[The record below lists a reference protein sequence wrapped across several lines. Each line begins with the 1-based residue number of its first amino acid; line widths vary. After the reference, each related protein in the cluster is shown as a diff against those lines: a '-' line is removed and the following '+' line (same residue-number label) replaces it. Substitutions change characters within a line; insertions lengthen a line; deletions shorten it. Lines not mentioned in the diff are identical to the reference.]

1 MNINPSISSLFEN
14 FNNAQQE
21 NNFEL
26 AYSILQQ
33 AHQLLEKIPQTNILW
48 AFYYINRASY
58 FNNTGQFLESIDSSK
73 KAENIIPYR
82 KNDDLRAK
90 IESSRAVSYLNI
102 GQYDDSFESVNNAI
116 SLYKKLNITEKLAL
130 ELITCG
136 EILLRKGNWDQA
148 IKNYSEALLIAKKN
162 NDKLLEA
169 RTLMALGFVF
179 RGHRFLYLAIDHF
192 REAER
197 IFKGINFNPGL
208 ADALYERANT
218 YVSLKMA
225 EETFAL
231 IKQIEGITPP
241 DSVKRSFLYNLQ
253 YCLHNQNMEFGEAMN
268 CASLLLDF
276 FRKAHDKLGEAESL
290 EKIASVYYNLS
301 DMEQAKAYGM
311 KALNMSKEI
320 GDQIL
325 QDICIQLFQ
334 DIDNAIANK
343 AVRHEF

>member
-1 MNINPSISSLFEN
+1 MNINPAISSLFEK
-14 FNNAQQE
+14 FINAQQD
-21 NNFEL
+21 NNFAL
-26 AYSILQQ
+26 AYSYLQQ
-33 AHQLLEKIPQTNILW
+33 ACQLLEKIPQTNILW
-48 AFYYINRASY
+48 AIYFINLASY
-58 FNNTGQFLESIDSSK
+58 FNNTGLFLESIDSSK
-73 KAENIIPYR
+73 KAENILPHR
-82 KNDDLRAK
+82 KNDELRAK
-90 IESSRAVSYLNI
+90 VESSRAVSYLNI

-116 SLYKKLNITEKLAL
+116 RLYKKLNITEKLAL

-148 IKNYSEALLIAKKN
+148 IKHYSEALLIAKKT
-162 NDKLLEA
+162 NDKRLEA

-225 EETFAL
+225 QETFAL

-241 DSVKRSFLYNLQ
+241 DSAMRSFLYNLQ
-253 YCLHNQNMEFGEAMN
+253 YCLHNQNMEFVEAMK

-290 EKIASVYYNLS
+290 EKIASVYFNLS
-301 DMEQAKAYGM
+301 NMEQAKEYGM
-311 KALNMSKEI
+311 KAFNMSKEI
-320 GDQIL
+320 GDKIIE
-325 QDICIQLFQ
+325 DICLQLFQ
-334 DIDNAIANK
+334 DIDNVIANK
-343 AVRHEF
+343 VFHDEL